1 MPIDSSV
8 AELITAQLLV
18 LSQEAP
24 QPIYLYINSTGI
36 AKSNTKYGNEHEAVA
51 VYSML
56 RAVQKFCPVYTL
68 AMGNAFGE
76 AALLLAAGSPG
87 KRAALRSSTIMLRQP
102 LQRLSGMQASDI
114 DIYRRV
120 TREKTATMAKYLAAS
135 TGKSEEDILRDFAR
149 PRYFT
154 PYEAVEYG
162 LIDQVGCGAARE
174 GACHTNHGAHSRD
187 APPFPPPSR
196 PFLTPQK
203 PTTRPSPTP
212 KTHKPTK
219 QTTGARAE
227 RRARR
232 REKGL
237 GRHRRQRDAHV
248 ARRRAADADQR
259 HVGRHERLLAQR
271 RFR

>member
-8 AELITAQLLV
+8 AELITAQLFV

-24 QPIYLYINSTGI
+24 APIYLYINSTGI
-36 AKSNTKYGNEHEAVA
+36 AKSNSKYGNEHEAVA
-51 VYSML
+51 VYSVL

-135 TGKSEEDILRDFAR
+135 TGKTEDDILRDFAR

-162 LIDQVGCGAARE
+162 LIDKVLEPSDGRGDVKKDWDAIGVNATLTYADDEQPMPTNVMWE
-174 GACHTNHGAHSRD
+174 GTSDYWRNDDFLAVESGEGQRD
-187 APPFPPPSR
+187 WDAEALEADER
-196 PFLTPQK
+196 D
-203 PTTRPSPTP
+203 
-212 KTHKPTK
+212 
-219 QTTGARAE
+219 E
-227 RRARR
+227 RRQQPAAAPGAGGGE
-232 REKGL
+232 EKKE
-237 GRHRRQRDAHV
+237 D
-248 ARRRAADADQR
+248 
-259 HVGRHERLLAQR
+259 
-271 RFR
+271 